1 MTSRVTPGQLI
12 IPDENLGMNPKK
24 IAADRKGKSS
34 KIIHKKGVA
43 AGSGRKALN
52 DISNKSSI
60 LHQEVPI
67 RKKERAKEEIDVA
80 GERFLHDHDKCI
92 EAQRLPVLAS
102 YLDLVLPGH
111 DSLPKVESHAS
122 DQAKINIDTPRC
134 YSDPDELFTLE
145 CNSWE
150 KYLAKQHSAPCSPMH
165 WDSSSASFSWQ
176 FEEPNFVLRD
186 E

>member
-1 MTSRVTPGQLI
+1 MEISSILCSLLI
-12 IPDENLGMNPKK
+12 SSYFPVEV
-24 IAADRKGKSS
+24 AADGKGKSS

-111 DSLPKVESHAS
+111 GKLLNVE
-122 DQAKINIDTPRC
+122 DKIA
-134 YSDPDELFTLE
+134 
-145 CNSWE
+145 CNLRIT
-150 KYLAKQHSAPCSPMH
+150 K
-165 WDSSSASFSWQ
+165 SASGYCFCGIYDQNCCLCDSYYY
-176 FEEPNFVLRD
+176 V
-186 E
+186 